1 MITIEYRDRPL
12 PCTTRTLPDGTA
24 HDLPVIDGK
33 PTLTDDY
40 LRTVTASW
48 DIGAFAREVNAK
60 STERQSDNTPDAA

>member
-1 MITIEYRDRPL
+1 MTPAKGQ
-12 PCTTRTLPDGTA
+12 TRTLPDGTA

-33 PTLTDDY
+33 PTLTADY

-60 STERQSDNTPDAA
+60 TDQQSDNTPDAA

>member
-1 MITIEYRDRPL
+1 MTPAKAQ
-12 PCTTRTLPDGTA
+12 TRTLPDGTA

-60 STERQSDNTPDAA
+60 TDQQSDNTPDAA

>member
-1 MITIEYRDRPL
+1 MTPAKAQ
-12 PCTTRTLPDGTA
+12 TRTLPDGTA

-33 PTLTDDY
+33 PTLTDEY